1 MHFIFLD
8 YAIIVLF
15 FGLAIFIS
23 LHFSKKNATVSDYF
37 LAGQKLPWWVIGF
50 ALLATGISAE
60 QTVGVA
66 GEGYRIGLGISS
78 FQWLGSIALVIVAL
92 FFLPKFLRA
101 GIMTI
106 PEYLEYRYNSATRAI
121 VAIMTL
127 LVYILGPMATVTYLS
142 AEAFESFFSIRKE
155 YVYLLI
161 TISSAFFILYGGLS
175 SVVWTDLIF
184 VSAVLIS
191 CTLVTVLGLI
201 EIGGL
206 DKFADLADNRLHAI
220 LPANNPD
227 LPWPTVFFGGL
238 WIAHIYFWGFNQFT
252 TQRAFAA
259 SSLSEGQKGMLLTST
274 MLLFYSFILVF
285 PGIIAYELY
294 GPSVITHEDLAFPTL
309 VKNLLPAG
317 LKGFVFAA
325 MFGGVIASLNN
336 MFNSASSIFTLDLF
350 KRFIKKNASDGMQV
364 KVGRLSTFFFII
376 CAAVFAPVVGNFMS
390 QGGFMSDAEGGYN
403 YLQTLWGVITP
414 SIVAIF
420 LVGFLSP
427 KTPGIAAILALISNP
442 VIYISALKLLP
453 KTLSEL
459 DKMGITFLAILAIMI
474 FVTFLSPLKT
484 PHVMPEKNNV
494 RFERNL
500 LVFVWGIFIV
510 ILTAS
515 LYTIFL

>member
-1 MHFIFLD
+1 MHFTFLD

-23 LHFSKKNATVSDYF
+23 LRFSKKNATVSDYF

-78 FQWLGSIALVIVAL
+78 FQWMGSIALVIVAL

-106 PEYLEYRYNSATRAI
+106 PEYLEYRYNSTTRAM
-121 VAIMTL
+121 VATMTL
-127 LVYILGPMATVTYLS
+127 LVYILGPMATVTYLG
-142 AEAFESFFSIRKE
+142 AEAFESFFNVQKE
-155 YVYLLI
+155 YFYLLI

-191 CTLVTVLGLI
+191 CTLVTVLGMI

-206 DKFADLADNRLHAI
+206 DRFAELADNRLHAI
-220 LPANNPD
+220 LPASNPD
-227 LPWPTVFFGGL
+227 LPWTSVFFGGL

-259 SSLSEGQKGMLLTST
+259 KSLSDGQKGMLLTST

-294 GPSVITHEDLAFPTL
+294 GPSIITHEDLAFPTL

-336 MFNSASSIFTLDLF
+336 MFNSASSIFTLDLY
-350 KRFIKKNASDGMQV
+350 KRFLRSDASDALLV
-364 KVGRLSTFFFII
+364 KVGRISTFFFII
-376 CAAVFAPVVGNFMS
+376 CAALFAPVIGSFIS
-390 QGGFMSDAEGGYN
+390 EGGYN

-414 SIVAIF
+414 AIVAIF
-420 LVGFLSP
+420 LMGFLSP
-427 KTPGIAAILALISNP
+427 KTPSAAAILALVCNP
-442 VIYISALKLLP
+442 IIYISALNILP
-453 KTLSEL
+453 QTLSEL
-459 DKMGITFLAILAIMI
+459 NKMGITFLAIIAMMV
-474 FVTFLSPLKT
+474 FVTFLAPLKT
-484 PHVMPEKNNV
+484 PNEMPEKNNV

>member
-1 MHFIFLD
+1 MHFTFLD

-23 LHFSKKNATVSDYF
+23 LRFSKRNATVSDYF

-50 ALLATGISAE
+50 ALLATGVSAE

-78 FQWLGSIALVIVAL
+78 FQWMGSIALVIVAL

-106 PEYLEYRYNSATRAI
+106 PEYLEYRYNSTTRAM
-121 VAIMTL
+121 VATMTL
-127 LVYILGPMATVTYLS
+127 LVYILGPMATVTFLG
-142 AEAFESFFSIRKE
+142 AEAFESFFNVEKE
-155 YVYLLI
+155 YFYLLI

-206 DKFADLADNRLHAI
+206 AKFTELAGNRLHAI
-220 LPANNPD
+220 LPADSPD
-227 LPWPTVFFGGL
+227 LPWTTVFFGGL

-350 KRFIKKNASDGMQV
+350 KRFIRRDASDAMLV
-364 KVGRLSTFFFII
+364 KVGRISTFFFII
-376 CAAVFAPVVGNFMS
+376 CAAVFAPVIGNFMS
-390 QGGFMSDAEGGYN
+390 EGGYN

-414 SIVAIF
+414 AIVAIF
-420 LVGFLSP
+420 LLGFLSP
-427 KTPGIAAILALISNP
+427 KTPSIAAILALICNP
-442 VIYISALKLLP
+442 IIYISALNILP
-453 KTLSEL
+453 ETLSEL
-459 DKMGITFLAILAIMI
+459 NKMGITFLAIIAVMV
-474 FVTFLSPLKT
+474 FVTFLTPLKT
-484 PHVMPEKNNV
+484 PKEMPEKNNV

-500 LVFVWGIFIV
+500 LVFVWGIFII